1 MIFVPIALLTH
12 PPMLGLLV
20 PVVRHVN
27 LRAQVDTMMTLDLT
41 LLPTGRIVLQPRL
54 LLGRLRSE

>member
-1 MIFVPIALLTH
+1 MIFVPIALLML

-20 PVVRHVN
+20 PVVRRVD
-27 LRAQVDTMMTLDLT
+27 LRARVDTMMTLDLT
-41 LLPTGRIVLQPRL
+41 LLPIGRIVPQLRL